1 MAQLPTKAELQARIT
16 DHIRH
21 RANDTVHLLWKGYL
35 AALME
40 WGLLQPDDY
49 HDLNELLDEIGE
61 EERREI
67 FLGLDNE
74 DTE

>member
-1 MAQLPTKAELQARIT
+1 
-16 DHIRH
+16 
-21 RANDTVHLLWKGYL
+21 
-35 AALME
+35 ME

-49 HDLNELLDEIGE
+49 HDLNELLGDIGE

-74 DTE
+74 NAE